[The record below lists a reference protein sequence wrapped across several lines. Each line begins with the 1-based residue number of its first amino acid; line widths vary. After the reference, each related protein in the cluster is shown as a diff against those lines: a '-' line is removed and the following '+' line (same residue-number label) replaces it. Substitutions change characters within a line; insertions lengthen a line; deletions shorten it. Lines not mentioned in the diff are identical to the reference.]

1 MTAAAL
7 ATACSSGAGSA
18 PKARGGHP
26 PTTATASTAPRTQP
40 QAGSAPTTTAGAG
53 AHEVLVYLVHGAGLT
68 IVSSN
73 VQVADADH
81 AIQALL
87 AGPTAADR
95 ALGDTTTIPAGTT
108 VRSVQISGDTATVDL
123 SAPFTSG
130 APLASVLRDRVA
142 QVVYTATQF
151 AGISRVAFAI
161 DGTAA
166 RTIGPT
172 NFQVDPPLSRLDL
185 TAALDTVLTDAP
197 APGDIVTSPM
207 TVRGMGDTFEAQV
220 SLRLRDAN
228 GHVLADTSTQ
238 ATSGNGVWGT
248 FSAEISFAK
257 PSTASGTLEV
267 FDASEGDGAG
277 AHGQTIPIRFK

>member
-1 MTAAAL
+1 
-7 ATACSSGAGSA
+7 
-18 PKARGGHP
+18 
-26 PTTATASTAPRTQP
+26 
-40 QAGSAPTTTAGAG
+40 
-53 AHEVLVYLVHGAGLT
+53 VLVYLVHGAGLT